1 MADTFAGMPIERAFV
16 VHGEPG
22 WDEATPVGEFVLY
35 DARRLM
41 EILGAM
47 NNRFAQHWSWLPIKE
62 WAAG

>member
-1 MADTFAGMPIERAFV
+1 
-16 VHGEPG
+16 
-22 WDEATPVGEFVLY
+22 
-35 DARRLM
+35 M